1 LRIYTQKYTASFGS
15 QDRKQKLSIYD
26 KKNKTQ
32 LKNYHFNLPDKQ
44 ATNSLFTIHV
54 QKYI

>member
-54 QKYI
+54 QKYK